1 MATIQEIFKTA
12 LTSVVKDDWGAQTS
26 IGKITGLTPQKIHK
40 FLSGELK
47 NGLEDERRA
56 IAAAL
61 GYDYDAFLDLG
72 RRALGLPVAG
82 KAEPAPSPEVAGYLD
97 KARQII
103 EAGGEKAETLKNM
116 IKIMKE

>member
-1 MATIQEIFKTA
+1 MIKTHDLFMAA
-12 LTSVVKDDWGAQTS
+12 LKGILKDQWGLQIKLA
-26 IGKITGLTPQKIHK
+26 KAAGLTPQKMNNMMAGDRK
-40 FLSGELK
+40 SD
-47 NGLEDERRA
+47 EDERRA

-97 KARQII
+97 QARQII